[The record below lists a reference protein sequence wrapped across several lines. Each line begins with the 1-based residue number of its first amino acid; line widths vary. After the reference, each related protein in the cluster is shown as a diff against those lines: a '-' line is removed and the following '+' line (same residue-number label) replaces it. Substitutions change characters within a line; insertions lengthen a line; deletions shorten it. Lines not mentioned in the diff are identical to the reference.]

1 LDFNFC
7 DNFLKNSISSIKTI
21 VPIFKG
27 LGKQTYGE
35 QINKIIRKQI
45 PSLRKRSFRFDIVQ
59 VESICFQIV
68 KVLAHSLCECASQF
82 KHFFANF
89 TLSLNGYFLFDLY
102 QVE

>member
-68 KVLAHSLCECASQF
+68 KVPPLQTVYVNVH
-82 KHFFANF
+82 
-89 TLSLNGYFLFDLY
+89 LSLSNSLQILL
-102 QVE
+102 